1 MPAVA
6 EPPPRRPFAEALRRP
21 GLALI
26 AEHKRSSPSAG
37 VIRDD
42 LTLELKT
49 KTDEIENLLKLDP
62 NSDDGEIAVLR
73 HQLAGLQRQVPRP
86 RHSPTV
92 RALLASLAKLQPPR
106 SPSTR
111 RRALTAR

>member
-1 MPAVA
+1 VQVRNFVAVQ
-6 EPPPRRPFAEALRRP
+6 ERHPRGRIVLVGSSSVFLLVRRVL
-21 GLALI
+21 G
-26 AEHKRSSPSAG
+26 
-37 VIRDD
+37 
-42 LTLELKT
+42 
-49 KTDEIENLLKLDP
+49 LLKLDP

>member
-1 MPAVA
+1 VLVGSSIVFLLV
-6 EPPPRRPFAEALRRP
+6 RRVL
-21 GLALI
+21 G
-26 AEHKRSSPSAG
+26 
-37 VIRDD
+37 
-42 LTLELKT
+42 
-49 KTDEIENLLKLDP
+49 LLKLDP